1 MAKTRMH
8 RMKRYSARLLCVLGA
23 PVGAILLDS
32 PSFSRL
38 YKPCDDQIQAFVES
52 NASPTEMIRLA
63 KHCQDLATEMIGRR
77 DEQYW
82 VVSSYYLLAIGQY
95 NEANKDAG
103 TAYLLAYSNAL
114 SDKTG
119 TGEWRAIPAMLMAV
133 SRYRQ
138 AVVGSVSGVN
148 KDNQFRDAIDFARRA
163 LAHGECKK
171 LSVDSRQ
178 GKKPLLPDKTLD
190 AETRFD
196 ICSES
201 HLVIAASDR
210 MLGNQSGSCERL
222 RKFRELLVGA
232 TERNNKARV
241 SYSALSSKCGL
252 MSLPGPEYT
261 SQYSMPPEGTRP
273 LPALPQRLR
282 SVAAL

>member
-1 MAKTRMH
+1 
-8 RMKRYSARLLCVLGA
+8 MKRHSALLICLLGA

-32 PSFSRL
+32 PSYSRL

-95 NEANKDAG
+95 NEANRDAG
-103 TAYLLAYSNAL
+103 IAYLLAYSNAL
-114 SDKTG
+114 RDKTG

-138 AVVGSVSGVN
+138 AIVGSVNGAK
-148 KDNQFRDAIDFARRA
+148 KDNQLRDAIDFARRA

-171 LSVDSRQ
+171 LSGDSRQ
-178 GKKPLLPDKTLD
+178 GKKTSPAGQNAGCRNKIQCLL
-190 AETRFD
+190 R
-196 ICSES
+196 
-201 HLVIAASDR
+201 VASSNR
-210 MLGNQSGSCERL
+210 C
-222 RKFRELLVGA
+222 V
-232 TERNNKARV
+232 
-241 SYSALSSKCGL
+241 
-252 MSLPGPEYT
+252 
-261 SQYSMPPEGTRP
+261 
-273 LPALPQRLR
+273 
-282 SVAAL
+282 